1 MGQAHAGL
9 DCFVGYWNQ
18 TVFLQQAESRRA
30 PSIQRTQ
37 AKLGAA
43 SNVLSLGLQT
53 SKLPV
58 VCKTEAFASFWSMIH
73 DYILQYCLQTSM
85 CPNHFITVVFVF
97 LCMFFFAFGPRV
109 CPGQNALRFWKE
121 ISYDEV
127 FRGLVLDP
135 EASVGDNN
143 GLPWWFCP
151 LKFRFNV
158 RIGHC
163 MKMSTA
169 VLLAFFLDFCWRKA
183 IDLLPPSKRCLVWQ
197 HPN

>member
-1 MGQAHAGL
+1 MCCL
-9 DCFVGYWNQ
+9 WDCRRQSYPLFVRRRHSQ
-18 TVFLQQAESRRA
+18 VFDPWSVITSC
-30 PSIQRTQ
+30 SI
-37 AKLGAA
+37 
-43 SNVLSLGLQT
+43 
-53 SKLPV
+53 
-58 VCKTEAFASFWSMIH
+58 VCKQACAQV
-73 DYILQYCLQTSM
+73 IL
-85 CPNHFITVVFVF
+85 FVFVF